1 MNAEQARDLFSAYLE
16 DALEPALR
24 QQMDRTLAGNPALMQ
39 EFREFKE
46 VCHALELTRDEEIA
60 VPGHLNARIAAVL
73 DDALAAKQ
81 NRPVLQLFK
90 WKPATV
96 SLAAGLAILAAGA
109 AIFSPAGGKFVAGF
123 FGSGPS
129 EVAPVSKMSWQND
142 ELTIQYR
149 TAKADELLIRKGV
162 DGEVWQ
168 TVTLGPDMVRQPIV
182 NKTTE
187 PLVVELDVA
196 GTQADLPVR
205 QIEGDLLQPLELFA
219 GGLALLRGHRG
230 PVSDALL
237 EALLL
242 DGAHV
247 RVFAGRGLEALLL
260 VAGKAVPVLGE
271 GTENLALLGRQALP
285 GRLGRARIG

>member
-149 TAKADELLIRKGV
+149 TAKVDELLIRKGV

-168 TVTLGPDMVRQPIV
+168 TVTLGPDMVRQPIL
-182 NKTTE
+182 NKTTDD
-187 PLVVELDVA
+187 LVVVIPGETSEASVE
-196 GTQADLPVR
+196 G
-205 QIEGDLLQPLELFA
+205 EGDVVMLASQLAERYGMPVEVRARDMALTYRWTMPNVADALELA
-219 GGLALLRGHRG
+219 GDLRKIGLTISRG
-230 PVSDALL
+230 
-237 EALLL
+237 
-242 DGAHV
+242 
-247 RVFAGRGLEALLL
+247 
-260 VAGKAVPVLGE
+260 
-271 GTENLALLGRQALP
+271 ENGILTLSQ
-285 GRLGRARIG
+285 

>member
-196 GTQADLPVR
+196 GTPDDLVVVIPGETSEASVEG
-205 QIEGDLLQPLELFA
+205 EGDVVM
-219 GGLALLRGHRG
+219 LASQLTERFGM
-230 PVSDALL
+230 PVEVRARDIALTYRWTMPDVADALDL
-237 EALLL
+237 
-242 DGAHV
+242 
-247 RVFAGRGLEALLL
+247 AGDLRKIGLTISRG
-260 VAGKAVPVLGE
+260 
-271 GTENLALLGRQALP
+271 ENGILTLSQ
-285 GRLGRARIG
+285 

>member
-149 TAKADELLIRKGV
+149 TAKVDELLIRKGV

-168 TVTLGPDMVRQPIV
+168 TVTLGPDMVRQPIL

-196 GTQADLPVR
+196 GTPDDLVVVIPGETSEASVEG
-205 QIEGDLLQPLELFA
+205 EGDVVMLASQLAERYGMPVEVRARDMALTYRWTMPNVADALELA
-219 GGLALLRGHRG
+219 GDLRKIGLTISRG
-230 PVSDALL
+230 
-237 EALLL
+237 
-242 DGAHV
+242 
-247 RVFAGRGLEALLL
+247 
-260 VAGKAVPVLGE
+260 
-271 GTENLALLGRQALP
+271 ENGILTLSQ
-285 GRLGRARIG
+285 